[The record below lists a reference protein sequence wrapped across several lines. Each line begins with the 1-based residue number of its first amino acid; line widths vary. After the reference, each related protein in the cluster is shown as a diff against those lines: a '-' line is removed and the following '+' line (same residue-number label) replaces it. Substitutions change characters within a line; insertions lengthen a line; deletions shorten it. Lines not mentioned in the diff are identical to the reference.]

1 MIRWACLFTCVAA
14 AVSCAAPLPERPTLC
29 QVATAQQD
37 YVGRELTVEGYLLLS
52 FHGNAIVDPG
62 CRGAGVDIRW
72 QSDRPQLR
80 AFISFARQIGNIE
93 SWVVRVHATGV
104 LVRGEGRGEYA
115 PRFSLRLDTAEVLDA
130 WKVSE
135 DQEGRFGM
143 WMQGAGP
150 PPVRPSR

>member
-1 MIRWACLFTCVAA
+1 MIRWACLIACVA
-14 AVSCAAPLPERPTLC
+14 AVSCAAPLPGRPTLC

-80 AFISFARQIGNIE
+80 AFISARQIGSIE
-93 SWVVRVHATGV
+93 SWVVRVRATGV
-104 LVRGEGRGEYA
+104 LVRGEEIGEYA
-115 PRFSLRLDTAEVLDA
+115 PRFSLRLNTAEVLDA
-130 WKVSE
+130 WKVPE
-135 DQEGRFGM
+135 AEEERFGM